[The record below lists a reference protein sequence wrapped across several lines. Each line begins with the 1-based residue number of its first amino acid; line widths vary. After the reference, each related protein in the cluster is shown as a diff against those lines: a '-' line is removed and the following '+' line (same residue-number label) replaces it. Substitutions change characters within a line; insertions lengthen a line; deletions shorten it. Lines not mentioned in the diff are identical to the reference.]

1 MPLQLFI
8 LRRFL
13 LTIPL
18 LIGITLFSFI
28 IANAVPSDPIN
39 ANLPQNALNN
49 EQMIAAFRK
58 KWGLDKPPHEQYLT
72 YLGNLLRGDLGV
84 SIKTRNPVV
93 QDIRQFLPATIELG
107 TFSIMAGL
115 VLGVG
120 TGIISAVW
128 RNSLI
133 DYVLRTY
140 VVIGV
145 SFPVFVLALL
155 GLTVLHVQLGLVA
168 GPGRLDFILRDPPAV
183 TGLFTVDAALAGEWG
198 KFRNALSHLV
208 LPAFT
213 LGSFV
218 AGIIARITRSSMLEV
233 LGMDYI
239 RTARAQ
245 GRSGTPG
252 RAAPW
257 PFQRHDSDRHRDRA
271 FSRQPADRHCAGRVD
286 FRLAR
291 HRPVRLSRRHFH
303 GLPGNH
309 GRQHSHRFH
318 LCIGEFSCR
327 HPLLLPR
334 SPYPHRLSGSV
345 RCAGICAGTHWC
357 WWGRLW
363 CFSG

>member
-115 VLGVG
+115 VLGVS

-133 DYVLRTY
+133 DYVLRIY

-145 SFPVFVLALL
+145 SFPVFVLALI
-155 GLTVLHVQLGLVA
+155 GLTVLHVQWGVVA

-239 RTARAQ
+239 RTARAKGVQ
-245 GRSGTPG
+245 ERLVVLRHGLSNAMIPVVTVIGLSLGNLLTGTVLVESIFAWPGIGRYAF
-252 RAAPW
+252 RAATSTD
-257 PFQRHDSDRHRDRA
+257 F
-271 FSRQPADRHCAGRVD
+271 PAIMGVSILIASIYVLVNFLVD
-286 FRLAR
+286 ILYYFLD
-291 HRPVRLSRRHFH
+291 
-303 GLPGNH
+303 
-309 GRQHSHRFH
+309 
-318 LCIGEFSCR
+318 
-327 HPLLLPR
+327 PR
-334 SPYPHRLSGSV
+334 IRI
-345 RCAGICAGTHWC
+345 A
-357 WWGRLW
+357 
-363 CFSG
+363 